1 MKVLDQ
7 ENGIDASLSNKTVL
21 AKKYLLMANFFV
33 ETNRL
38 EPFVAVYFV
47 VLKGWNPLN
56 IGIISVVMNV
66 VSILFQIPV
75 GDFLDKTPYK
85 KTVTVIAL
93 LVASITTACVGWTE
107 NFWVVLVAKAIEGV
121 AAVIFLPAL
130 TTFVFGI
137 CTVTEEIPRFI
148 ATNEVS
154 NKIGSTLFTL
164 CCGLIT
170 YFLYPDIASMFYLL
184 GAGGVTAA
192 FFIALIPSSAIDMDR
207 ARQLR
212 REAVGEG
219 ESDTEDEELVEDM
232 SEVVSYSAV
241 LKDRKILAF
250 AVATFL
256 YHFANAGVVP
266 LLVQYV
272 AIGNE
277 RTSMVF
283 TSASLLTFYF
293 FQGITAQVLRSII
306 EKVAPKNLLIAAH
319 FVLIIRCTMIISM
332 IQWWDNEYMLIAT
345 QVLDGV
351 GAGIYDTLLPLMV
364 SLLTDGTGRF
374 GFTYSLILTCWRLGH
389 GASFLLGEAIV
400 HAVSYQAA
408 FLTFVGIAIFSL
420 LWLVILVDHPPL
432 LANKIQRFHP
442 FFDEEMMKVAFRKR
456 VLAYMKE
463 IGGEFSIDGL
473 HDVFLSIDEIDKNGT
488 LEKNEMALFLEKL
501 SDSSNLESAEINHID
516 LDALFRAIDTNGNG
530 KIEFAE
536 FVNYLKEAE
545 QYALSI
551 ASIASIAGA

>member
-7 ENGIDASLSNKTVL
+7 EKGIDASLSNRTVL

-56 IGIISVVMNV
+56 IGILSAVMNA
-66 VSILFQIPV
+66 VSVLFQIPV

-85 KTVTVIAL
+85 KTVTAIAL

-107 NFWVVLVAKAIEGV
+107 NFLVVLVAKGIEGV

-170 YFLYPDIASMFYLL
+170 YFLYPDIASMFYLF
-184 GAGGVTAA
+184 GAGGVIAA
-192 FFIALIPSSAIDMDR
+192 FFIALIPSSAIDTDR

-219 ESDTEDEELVEDM
+219 ESDEEDEELVENM

-256 YHFANAGVVP
+256 YHFANAGVLP
-266 LLVQYV
+266 LLVQYF

-277 RTSMVF
+277 HTSMVF
-283 TSASLLTFYF
+283 TSASLLTFYVL
-293 FQGITAQVLRSII
+293 QGITAQVLRSII

-319 FVLIIRCTMIISM
+319 FVLVLRCAMIISM
-332 IQWWDNEYMLIAT
+332 IQWWDNEYTLIAT

-364 SLLTDGTGRF
+364 SLLTDGSGRF

-389 GASFLLGEAIV
+389 GTSVLLGEAIV

-408 FLTFVGIAIFSL
+408 FLTLVGIAIFSL

-432 LANKIQRFHP
+432 LANKIRRFNP
-442 FFDEEMMKVAFRKR
+442 FFDKEAMRAAFRKR
-456 VLAYMKE
+456 VLNSLDGM
-463 IGGEFSIDGL
+463 GGELSIPGLYEVFKSIDGL
-473 HDVFLSIDEIDKNGT
+473 DGNGT
-488 LEKNEMALFLEKL
+488 LDKTELKLFL
-501 SDSSNLESAEINHID
+501 
-516 LDALFRAIDTNGNG
+516 
-530 KIEFAE
+530 
-536 FVNYLKEAE
+536 
-545 QYALSI
+545 
-551 ASIASIAGA
+551 